1 MNYSNDIWSIEYIYS
16 MQLIFACIVAYFY
29 VQYVFLPFIPRWI
42 WMTVWWLQKMQ
53 VGLKLFLIHS
63 ERNALNGEI
72 VIRIHFNTVYR
83 SVMICNENRRKITYQ
98 CKWLV
103 FRTFWRKSRTNP
115 HAQFVH
121 SRKTPIDWVH
131 VDPPIVTVTNSVMF
145 IVALWRLMLKYYKRN
160 TSVFPCRKIIYWLFW
175 IEGDDPCMLMI
186 NS

>member
-72 VIRIHFNTVYR
+72 VILTHFNTVYR

-103 FRTFWRKSRTNP
+103 FRTFWRKSRPNP

-121 SRKTPIDWVH
+121 SRKTPD
-131 VDPPIVTVTNSVMF
+131 
-145 IVALWRLMLKYYKRN
+145 RLSSCWPSYSHRH
-160 TSVFPCRKIIYWLFW
+160 
-175 IEGDDPCMLMI
+175 
-186 NS
+186 

>member
-1 MNYSNDIWSIEYIYS
+1 MIFEVSSTSIVCSLYLLVLL
-16 MQLIFACIVAYFY
+16 LIFMYNMFSY
-29 VQYVFLPFIPRWI
+29 LSSPDEFEWLFG
-42 WMTVWWLQKMQ
+42 WLQKMQ

-72 VIRIHFNTVYR
+72 VILTHFNTVYR

-103 FRTFWRKSRTNP
+103 FRTFWRKSRPNP

-160 TSVFPCRKIIYWLFW
+160 TPVFPCRKIIYWLFW
-175 IEGDDPCMLMI
+175 TEGDEPCMLMI
-186 NS
+186 NG